1 VLTGLVF
8 WLRAVLLPFFLAFL
22 IAFIFNPLVNRMHR
36 HGVPRS
42 LGVVGV
48 LGLVLAVVALFVRFL
63 VPILD
68 RESKDFVAGFSRL
81 VRQAPQMYE
90 RLEDGIGGL
99 LTDLDSGRE
108 NGGIEAED
116 QAQSSRSAWGFG
128 PPAHLMPS
136 PQNPYVPYLPE
147 LTLGSDDSEL
157 SQVGLGPVEAAP
169 QHYVS
174 SGLTGEDQARP
185 SALIIRPAADGTIGV
200 ELGDAPVE
208 VRQTGDGRY
217 VLTSRPLD
225 EGAARWGDI
234 KTQVITAMRQGLQQL
249 TGSLLTAFFQFFQG
263 LVSGL
268 MGGLV
273 ALIVVF
279 IVAGF
284 ALIDAPAITAGIRAR
299 VPGRFQEHYDD
310 FLRRLTVGLA
320 GALRGQLLICL
331 VNGVL
336 STIGFLIFIPPY
348 AVIMGIVAAVFTIVP
363 VFGTIMAS
371 IPVILIALTMGP
383 GNALGVA
390 AWILVIH
397 FIETYFLDP
406 RIIGSQA
413 RMHPIVVIFV
423 LIAGEQMYGVKGL
436 LLAVPSASILQ
447 TVLQFAYSRVQSVLA
462 PGASPSG

>member
-1 VLTGLVF
+1 
-8 WLRAVLLPFFLAFL
+8 
-22 IAFIFNPLVNRMHR
+22 
-36 HGVPRS
+36 
-42 LGVVGV
+42 
-48 LGLVLAVVALFVRFL
+48 VLAAVALFIRFL
-63 VPILD
+63 APILD

-81 VRQAPQMYE
+81 VRQVPQMYDK
-90 RLEDGIGGL
+90 LEDGIGGL
-99 LTDLDSGRE
+99 LTNLDSGGE
-108 NGGIEAED
+108 NGGIQD
-116 QAQSSRSAWGFG
+116 TDDKHSSRSAWGFG
-128 PPAHLMPS
+128 PPVHLMPS
-136 PQNPYVPYLPE
+136 PQNPHVPHLPE
-147 LTLGSDDSEL
+147 LTLGSRDSEF
-157 SQVGLGPVEAAP
+157 SQVGLGPVEAVPPHFLA
-169 QHYVS
+169 
-174 SGLTGEDQARP
+174 SGLGADEQARP
-185 SALIIRPAADGTIGV
+185 SALVIRPAADGTIGV

-249 TGSLLTAFFQFFQG
+249 TGNLLSVFFLFFQG

-268 MGGLV
+268 MGGIV
-273 ALIVVF
+273 AVIVVF

-284 ALIDAPAITAGIRAR
+284 AMIDAPAITAGIRNR
-299 VPGRFQEHYDD
+299 VPGRFKEHYDD

-406 RIIGSQA
+406 RIIGRQA
-413 RMHPIVVIFV
+413 RMHPILVIFV

-436 LLAVPSASILQ
+436 LLAVPAASILQ
-447 TVLQFAYSRVQSVLA
+447 TILQFAYSRVHSTLA
-462 PGASPSG
+462 PDASPSG